1 MSVSHHDSEHVR
13 FRQSE
18 SKTICDKTMD
28 NSLCTRFDLR
38 TVLSDLNI
46 YMSLNVEC
54 HLTHLKVCFHF
65 IFSKYCFVNSFEKPP
80 HVSVN
85 IWPVGSCPFQ
95 IAHDSLIFI
104 WYVAQPMTVGRESSR
119 RFLKKKTPE
128 WACVCGFVSVC
139 PPSVFVCVCVWV
151 RAHESVC
158 GFCLDMVWC
167 QLPIKSVSLPFLW
180 DRASWD
186 KSLPMS

>member
-28 NSLCTRFDLR
+28 NSLCTRFNLR
-38 TVLSDLNI
+38 IVLSDLNI

-80 HVSVN
+80 HV
-85 IWPVGSCPFQ
+85 C
-95 IAHDSLIFI
+95 
-104 WYVAQPMTVGRESSR
+104 
-119 RFLKKKTPE
+119 
-128 WACVCGFVSVC
+128 VSVC
-139 PPSVFVCVCVWV
+139 DVCQKHQMLCFTLFISLTVWRVPVSPASLNDLLSSGPQWWLCFSLPHCCSQVSLLLTCVC
-151 RAHESVC
+151 
-158 GFCLDMVWC
+158 
-167 QLPIKSVSLPFLW
+167 SLSQFT
-180 DRASWD
+180 AI
-186 KSLPMS
+186 